1 MLTLLIRNVKLF
13 LTDKALSTATIL
25 TQLIIQFL
33 SLCDARGTDD
43 GGGGARV
50 QADDGGGADV
60 WVLKRC
66 EACVIRRQLLQ
77 AIIVLFISI
86 FDLSS

>member
-1 MLTLLIRNVKLF
+1 M
-13 LTDKALSTATIL
+13 TAV
-25 TQLIIQFL
+25 
-33 SLCDARGTDD
+33 A
-43 GGGGARV
+43 AVRV

-66 EACVIRRQLLQ
+66 EACVIRRQLLL

>member
-1 MLTLLIRNVKLF
+1 M
-13 LTDKALSTATIL
+13 
-25 TQLIIQFL
+25 
-33 SLCDARGTDD
+33 
-43 GGGGARV
+43 RV

-77 AIIVLFISI
+77 AIIAGLRLLGNEFHN
-86 FDLSS
+86 